1 MPDRIIVTL
10 GPLGRGFYA
19 PEVPPNWN
27 LGASRRGGKRKAWWP
42 GPALRN
48 FPNPSHAAQERTHCN
63 RFSSLASQHMP
74 SSCGS
79 LRLAVNR
86 FASTETQSWAASPPL
101 ARTEGII
108 PSECHLI
115 TCSGIK
121 PDGERPH
128 HSGPTCQGSRSQGF
142 QVCSFQSIIHQSTTP
157 GRHVFTLACPQHVCR
172 MEARWRSERS

>member
-1 MPDRIIVTL
+1 MPRACSEKFPQ
-10 GPLGRGFYA
+10 PLPRS
-19 PEVPPNWN
+19 
-27 LGASRRGGKRKAWWP
+27 SRENTTATG
-42 GPALRN
+42 
-48 FPNPSHAAQERTHCN
+48 C
-63 RFSSLASQHMP
+63 SSLASQHMP
-74 SSCGS
+74 SSSGS

-86 FASTETQSWAASPPL
+86 FASTEPQSWAASPPL

-108 PSECHLI
+108 PSVQECHLI

-128 HSGPTCQGSRSQGF
+128 HAGPTCQGSRSQGF

-172 MEARWRSERS
+172 MEARWRSEQS